1 MNDITT
7 LSNYSI
13 TDVIVLLGIIFSSCV
28 GIYNMV
34 KKIMA
39 ILEEYRLKR
48 NSIENKDKD
57 INNKI
62 KELENKII
70 EDREKIKNLNDE
82 IERFREEINS
92 IKADMTKV
100 NKVTSRN
107 AVYKL
112 ANELIAKQWMSQS
125 ESETLQELCEIFM
138 KTGTTNYVIP
148 SVIQRA
154 LNLPVLTEE
163 EIELK
168 LASRKA
174 NGNGQ

>member
-1 MNDITT
+1 MNDLNQ

-39 ILEEYRLKR
+39 ILEAYRQKR
-48 NSIENKDKD
+48 NSIENKDKN

-62 KELENKII
+62 KELEDKIV
-70 EDREKIKNLNDE
+70 EDREKIKNLNDDIIRLENE
-82 IERFREEINS
+82 IIN
-92 IKADMTKV
+92 IKSDITKA

-107 AVYKL
+107 AIYKL

-125 ESETLQELCEIFM
+125 ENETLQELCEIFM
-138 KTGTTNYVIP
+138 KTGNNNYVIP
-148 SVIQRA
+148 SIIQRA

-163 EIELK
+163 EIEEK
-168 LASRKA
+168 LASRKGNT
-174 NGNGQ
+174 NG